1 MKGGNRSMLHKLDRD
16 TLNRPRVGVG
26 VIGYGFMGKVH
37 SNAYLKIPYSY
48 SSPAAYPALV
58 AMAGRNEKVLIDTA
72 RRFGYRGVYPDWR
85 ELVEDPDVQV
95 VDNCTPDNLHA
106 EPSIAAVEAGKHV
119 VCEKPLAMTAADARR
134 MRDAAIKAGVK
145 HLLCHNYRFMPA
157 VRLARHLIEEG
168 RLGTIYQFR
177 GRYLQQV
184 GRDPSEVAENVWY
197 ASGTRSGV
205 LLGIGSHI
213 IDLARFLVGEISA
226 VSGLVRTFN
235 RIRTDRSGR
244 TETVTADEANY
255 ALVEFAGGAVGTV
268 ESAGISTGRKNQCTW
283 EINGSKGS
291 VVFDLEDL
299 NHLRVCLDD
308 GSTDPVLGFTNV
320 SVTGPNHPLQAMILP
335 PGHNSGWEYGH
346 LHALHHLL
354 DAVANDR
361 KVEPYGATFEDGY
374 RVQLVM
380 EAIVESSK
388 SGRRVEVSVG

>member
-1 MKGGNRSMLHKLDRD
+1 MMHELDCD
-16 TLNRPRVGVG
+16 SLNRPRIGVG

-37 SNAYLKIPYSY
+37 SNAYLKIPYTF

-58 AMAGRNEKVLIDTA
+58 AMAGRNEKALIDAA
-72 RRFGYRGVYPDWR
+72 RRFGYRGVYSDWR
-85 ELVEDPDVQV
+85 ELVDDPDVQV
-95 VDNCTPDNLHA
+95 VDSCTPDNLHT
-106 EPSIAAVEAGKHV
+106 EPSIAALEAGKHV

-134 MRDAAIKAGVK
+134 MRDAALKSGVK

-157 VRLARHLIEEG
+157 VRLAKQLVAEG

-184 GRDPSEVAENVWY
+184 GRDPEEVAENVWY

-205 LLGIGSHI
+205 LLGIGCHI
-213 IDLARFLVGEISA
+213 IDLARFLVGEVKS
-226 VSGLVRTFN
+226 VSGLVKTFN
-235 RIRTDRSGR
+235 RTRSDRSGK
-244 TETVTADEANY
+244 TASVTADEVNY
-255 ALVEFAGGAVGTV
+255 ALVEFEGGAVGTI

-299 NHLRVCLDD
+299 NRLQVCLDD
-308 GSTDPVLGFTNV
+308 GSVDPVLGFTSV

-335 PGHNSGWEYGH
+335 PGHNAGWEYGH
-346 LHALHHLL
+346 LHALHHFL
-354 DAVANDR
+354 DAVVNDR
-361 KVEPYGATFEDGY
+361 KVEPHGATFEDGY
-374 RVQLVM
+374 RIQVIM

-388 SGRRVEVSVG
+388 SGQRMEVSFG